1 MCVKTSGSKCFHCA
15 KCVHGVSCL
24 RSWITHDY
32 AVAKDYQC
40 IGANQWSISGPSVV
54 QALQRFWAS
63 TARDSS
69 KEAQLRR
76 CEGVF
81 GTSKSSCWTQVFVVA
96 CVSAHLE
103 IYICMPRIC
112 IHTYVHIT
120 AIKSNM
126 AVMNQRQHPS
136 PCHQGSGFSCLIHT
150 TTLCEAACEKRLAEW
165 KRDHARNPMD
175 HRSSRVRRITTTS
188 KGAVAPFVVKA
199 AVHHCH
205 RKLSFALRGM
215 TEISGSFVMTLRG
228 TSKRQVI
235 VASRSLLT
243 LVLARLRY

>member
-1 MCVKTSGSKCFHCA
+1 M
-15 KCVHGVSCL
+15 VH
-24 RSWITHDY
+24 
-32 AVAKDYQC
+32 
-40 IGANQWSISGPSVV
+40 QWSISGPSPSKILGFYGSR
-54 QALQRFWAS
+54 QLQGGTAATLRGRFWYIQEQLLDTSICSCMCICAF
-63 TARDSS
+63 RD
-69 KEAQLRR
+69 L
-76 CEGVF
+76 
-81 GTSKSSCWTQVFVVA
+81 
-96 CVSAHLE
+96 HLHATDL
-103 IYICMPRIC
+103 Y
-112 IHTYVHIT
+112 TYVCSYHG
-120 AIKSNM
+120 
-126 AVMNQRQHPS
+126 NQKQHGCDESATTSLTMPS
-136 PCHQGSGFSCLIHT
+136 RLSGFSCLIHT

>member
-1 MCVKTSGSKCFHCA
+1 M
-15 KCVHGVSCL
+15 VH
-24 RSWITHDY
+24 
-32 AVAKDYQC
+32 
-40 IGANQWSISGPSVV
+40 QWSISGPSPSKILGFYGSR
-54 QALQRFWAS
+54 QLQGG
-63 TARDSS
+63 TAAYS
-69 KEAQLRR
+69 

-81 GTSKSSCWTQVFVVA
+81 GTSQSSCWTQVFVVA
-96 CVSAHLE
+96 RVSAHLE
-103 IYICMPRIC
+103 IYICMPRLC
-112 IHTYVHIT
+112 IHTYVCSYHG
-120 AIKSNM
+120 
-126 AVMNQRQHPS
+126 NQKQHGCDESATTSLTMPS
-136 PCHQGSGFSCLIHT
+136 RLSGFSCLIHT

-235 VASRSLLT
+235 VASPSLLT

>member
-81 GTSKSSCWTQVFVVA
+81 GTSQSSCWTQVFVVA

-136 PCHQGSGFSCLIHT
+136 PCHQGFLDSAASFTQQPCAKLPARRGSLSGKEIMQ
-150 TTLCEAACEKRLAEW
+150 EIPW
-165 KRDHARNPMD
+165 
-175 HRSSRVRRITTTS
+175 IT
-188 KGAVAPFVVKA
+188 GA
-199 AVHHCH
+199 AVSDGSQPLRREPLLHLWSKLPCTTATGNCLSHC
-205 RKLSFALRGM
+205 
-215 TEISGSFVMTLRG
+215 V
-228 TSKRQVI
+228 V
-235 VASRSLLT
+235 
-243 LVLARLRY
+243 